1 MFFNTET
8 RPKQDRELMYRYMP
22 DADLPPILLTEEFVE
37 QVRDTLPLLP
47 DYIVSMLLG
56 GAHKLRADM
65 ARRLSVNPDELQY
78 YNAVM
83 EKVDTD
89 GVPVYNW

>member
-1 MFFNTET
+1 
-8 RPKQDRELMYRYMP
+8 MP

-37 QVRDTLPLLP
+37 KVRDTLPLLP
-47 DYIVSMLLG
+47 DYIASMLLG

-65 ARRLSVNPDELQY
+65 ARRLSVNPEELQF

-83 EKVDTD
+83 EKVNTD
-89 GVPVYNW
+89 GIPVYNW